1 MVDPRSAEDSTMLP
15 TLFVQDSQS
24 RWDLF
29 NLIEGL
35 FILVSQLLQA
45 QLSLFVLCFSFPFVR
60 VYISLEQHVNSY
72 VMRAES
78 YYKFC

>member
-45 QLSLFVLCFSFPFVR
+45 QLSLFVLCFSFLFVR

-72 VMRAES
+72 VMSAFFS
-78 YYKFC
+78 V